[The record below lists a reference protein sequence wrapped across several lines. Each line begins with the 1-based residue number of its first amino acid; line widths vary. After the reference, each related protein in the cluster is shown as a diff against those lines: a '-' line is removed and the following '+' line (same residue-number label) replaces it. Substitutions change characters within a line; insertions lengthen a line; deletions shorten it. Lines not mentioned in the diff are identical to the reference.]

1 MGIFNLF
8 NRNDEGIVVTTL
20 KSRGAN
26 SPLIDITVGM
36 IKKAVNPKQK
46 LVLIDEDG
54 YENELLVYLRGK
66 D

>member
-8 NRNDEGIVVTTL
+8 SSNDDDIVVTTL
-20 KSRGAN
+20 KSRGATKCF
-26 SPLIDITVGM
+26 IDITVGM

>member
-8 NRNDEGIVVTTL
+8 NRNDAGIVVTTL

>member
-8 NRNDEGIVVTTL
+8 NSNDDDTVITTL
-20 KSRGAN
+20 KSRGVN
-26 SPLIDITVGM
+26 KHLIDITAGM
-36 IKKAVNPKQK
+36 IKKAVDPKQK
-46 LVLIDEDG
+46 LVVIDKDG